1 MTPTDLQAVIA
12 RVGTHPDLKLTKDC
26 WRMRERCGLGEVW
39 RFPLDSTVSDL
50 MLTHMQRALDEV
62 SVYVF
67 KDRSGNYYVD
77 CAEHDALSD
86 TPLDGP
92 EDPFPTRESATVAA
106 VLAAFEEKRR

>member
-12 RVGTHPDLKLTKDC
+12 RVGTHPDLRWSDWTKS
-26 WRMRERCGLGEVW
+26 WHHVQVAGW
-39 RFPLDSTVSDL
+39 TPPDSTVSDL

-106 VLAAFEEKRR
+106 VIAAFAEKKHG